1 MNIYRKCE
9 NAKSQ
14 YLYKRLNVNIFLKN
28 PQNFV
33 DFSEIKKTY
42 IGSPRKKNKTY
53 ITNLLCGFDIETSKI
68 NELTYM
74 YIWTF
79 GILDTRG
86 KRIIIYGSY
95 YEEFLQLLETIQ
107 KITKLSENEKI
118 IIGVANLNYEFQ
130 FLKKWMNVTNSFF
143 KAKRHIFYF
152 EHNHNFKFIEMLNF
166 NGNSLK
172 KLAENE
178 CNTQKCVGDLDYSI
192 TREKNPKLTETEINY
207 CDNDVLIILDYLE
220 KYYKQYILNHF
231 QPVSI
236 QSILREKM
244 KREVF
249 KTQEK
254 PGYCLKNIRENFPD
268 QELYNILMQYLYR
281 GGYVHSN
288 YYYTNELLKNIC
300 SFDITSA
307 YPYYMLTGYVP
318 SHFKEIQ
325 NISKESFY
333 NLNQNDKKC
342 WFARIKFYNLKQK
355 YKHSIESVSKVLDSS
370 KIKNDNGRIMSANYI
385 EVYINEQDFTIY
397 NLFYSWSHFEIIEL
411 YESTKIKLPQYVINV
426 LFQAYEKK
434 AILKEAGQD
443 YSFEK
448 TIVNSCYGVMVTKL
462 NLENLKYNSDLN
474 IFETEINSYS
484 KATKKAI
491 LLPQWGVWITSG
503 IRLYLLSTVFA
514 LIQNGTDI
522 VYCDTDSIKPL
533 HYEKSIDYIRLN
545 NKKVDEKVKK
555 ACDFYKLDYSKIK
568 GLGNFDFEGHIK
580 KFKTLGCKR
589 YIYIDDKNQFKQV
602 IAGLPKKTLENYK
615 QQHPNINLFEYFSNY
630 MNFETTDKL
639 ISKYIEDDFVV
650 EVNSEKYY
658 EKSCLTLENA
668 PFKLTLADIY
678 IDLLLEKYPEEKEK
692 RIL

>member
-1 MNIYRKCE
+1 MNIIRKCT
-9 NAKSQ
+9 NAKTP
-14 YLYKRLNVNIFLKN
+14 YLYYRIPVNFFLRDPLNFIPFKKL
-28 PQNFV
+28 
-33 DFSEIKKTY
+33 EKTY
-42 IGSPRKKNKTY
+42 IGSPRRKNKTY
-53 ITNLLCGFDIETSKI
+53 ITNLLCGFDIETSKVDR
-68 NELTYM
+68 LTYM

-79 GILDTRG
+79 GIFYKGERY
-86 KRIIIYGSY
+86 IIYGSEY
-95 YEEFLQLLETIQ
+95 TEFLQLLDTLQNIL
-107 KITKLSENEKI
+107 KLNENEKI
-118 IIGVANLNYEFQ
+118 LIGVANLNYEFQ
-130 FLKKWMNVTNSFF
+130 FIKKWLDITNSFF
-143 KAKRHIFYF
+143 KSKRSVFYF
-152 EHNHNFKFIEMLNF
+152 EHKNNFKFIEMLNF

-178 CNTQKCVGDLDYSI
+178 CNTQKCVGDLDYTI

-220 KYYKQYILNHF
+220 KYYNQYVLNHHF

-254 PGYCLKNIRENFPD
+254 PAYCLKNIRENFPS
-268 QELYNILMQYLYR
+268 QNLYNILMQYLYR

-288 YYYTNELLKNIC
+288 YYYTNEVLENLC

-307 YPYYMLTGYVP
+307 YPYYMLVGYVP
-318 SHFKEIQ
+318 AHFKEIQ
-325 NISKESFY
+325 DVSRETFFK
-333 NLNQNDKKC
+333 LNQNNKKC

-370 KIKNDNGRIMSANYI
+370 KVKNDNGRIMSADYI
-385 EVYINEQDFTIY
+385 EVYINEQDFIIY
-397 NLFYSWSHFEIIEL
+397 NLFYTWDNLDILEL
-411 YESTKIKLPQYVINV
+411 YESDKIKLPQYVINV

-434 AILKEAGQD
+434 AELKEQGKD

-474 IFETEINSYS
+474 DFETELNPYS
-484 KATKKAI
+484 KATKKSI

-503 IRLYLLSTVFA
+503 IRLYLLSTVYA

-533 HYEKSIDYIRLN
+533 HYEKSIDYITLN
-545 NKKVDEKVKK
+545 NKLVNKKVKK

-615 QQHPNINLFEYFSNY
+615 RENPNTDLFEYFSNY
-630 MNFETTDKL
+630 MNFEITDKL
-639 ISKYIEDDFVV
+639 ISHYVEEDF
-650 EVNSEKYY
+650 EVNIKGQKYY

-678 IDLLLEKYPEEKEK
+678 TDLLLEKYPIEKEK